1 MRLKTSLERQ
11 LAVTPLLFNFISKRV
26 ARIFF
31 LKFKKLHQL
40 SLLSLTLLLTSVCLI
55 CSASLC
61 TCSRSLSSLFWL
73 SLRRA
78 RSLWYSSFL
87 LCRSCFSSSRSFHL
101 LCTSSSCVSS
111 CDSLWVSSRSRASHS
126 FSLRLLS
133 SAWAAC
139 CFWRLATSCRCFSR
153 LRCFSCSISELGRD
167 EDEDDEELRD
177 ETDGWREEGWGRSL
191 RACRWSSMKVSCWMT
206 TACVEGEQRKQF

>member
-1 MRLKTSLERQ
+1 MT
-11 LAVTPLLFNFISKRV
+11 
-26 ARIFF
+26 FF
-31 LKFKKLHQL
+31 WMI
-40 SLLSLTLLLTSVCLI
+40 LTLTPVCLI

-61 TCSRSLSSLFWL
+61 TWSRSLSSLFWL
-73 SLRRA
+73 SLSRA

-87 LCRSCFSSSRSFHL
+87 LCRSCFSSSSSFRL
-101 LCTSSSCVSS
+101 LCASSSWVCS
-111 CDSLWVSSRSRASHS
+111 CDSLWASSRSRISHS

-167 EDEDDEELRD
+167 EEEEEVELRD
-177 ETDGWREEGWGRSL
+177 EMDGWREEGRGRSL
-191 RACRWSSMKVSCWMT
+191 RACRRSSMKVSCWMT
-206 TACVEGEQRKQF
+206 TACVEQRNWFYLTMRTGQR